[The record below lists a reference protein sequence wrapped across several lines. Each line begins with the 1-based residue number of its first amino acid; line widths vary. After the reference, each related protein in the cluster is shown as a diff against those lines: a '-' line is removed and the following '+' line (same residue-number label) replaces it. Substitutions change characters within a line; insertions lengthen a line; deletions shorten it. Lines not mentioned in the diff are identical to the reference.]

1 MTNTTNSKIVLAT
14 VRQHVI
20 DCVPNMLAD
29 CDKYTTFHDAAGYVW
44 REFMRVSDNPYCIHH
59 FPNIQDRFSDYLDG
73 LPHAFLFY
81 YDDIEAYLDT
91 LSLNN
96 NSKTKFKCEKI
107 HHMYHYLIFK
117 VVYKEYK
124 KISKNTK

>member
-20 DCVPNMLAD
+20 DCVSAD
-29 CDKYTTFHDAAGYVW
+29 GDKYTTFRDAAGYVW
-44 REFMRVSDNPYCIHH
+44 GEFMRVTDNPYYIHH
-59 FPNIQDRFSDYLDG
+59 FPNLQDRFSDYLDG

-81 YDDIEAYLDT
+81 CDDITVYLDT

-96 NSKTKFKCEKI
+96 NKNKYSDEKI
-107 HHMYHYLIFK
+107 HKMYHYLIFK
-117 VVYKEYK
+117 VIYKEYK
-124 KISKNTK
+124 KISK